1 MIDNRALMSDF
12 VQYCS
17 ILNLDVER
25 VVAALCFAFLSN
37 QVSIQSVLDSES
49 FFDAFEASYGI

>member
-25 VVAALCFAFLSN
+25 VLASLCFAFLSN